1 MTDKE
6 ILRMLECCSADEN
19 KCDECP
25 IQYEC
30 QSNPFAVSLE
40 KKETLKFVKRQQAE
54 IERLKN
60 YEELYEDLKTENLET
75 IRLIQ
80 GSINSARA
88 EAVKEFWERLKSAN
102 TLDERI
108 ISAATGDKLVK
119 EMTEGRDKDE

>member
-6 ILRMLECCSADEN
+6 IIKKLECCSADKN
-19 KCDECP
+19 RCDECP

-30 QSNPFAVSLE
+30 QSSPLISPGE
-40 KKETLKFVKRQQAE
+40 KEVLDFVKRQQAE
-54 IERLKN
+54 IERLRN
-60 YEELYEDLKTENLET
+60 YEELYEELKAENLET

-80 GSINSARA
+80 RSINSARV

-119 EMTEGRDKDE
+119 EMINGRGKDE